1 MQETEVVRPFEE
13 IRNMYLDEID
23 IYLLRK
29 ECRLTNRSA
38 QNAILFP
45 LFPNYLSMIMVIT

>member
-23 IYLLRK
+23 IFTEEGMQVDKSFSIEHNLL
-29 ECRLTNRSA
+29 
-38 QNAILFP
+38 P